1 MAKVL
6 MKGNEA
12 IAEAAIRAGAE
23 GYFCYPITPQSEVAE
38 YLSKRMPEAGG
49 VFLQGESEIAVGN
62 MLFGAASTGK
72 RVFTTSSS
80 PGISLMQESISYMA
94 GAHLPAVLVN
104 IMRGGPGLGGILP
117 AQSDYFQ
124 AVKGGG
130 HGDYR
135 LLVLAPST
143 VQEAVDL
150 MMDAFDLADKYRS
163 PVMLIGD
170 GMIGQMMEP
179 VEFPERKKPEELPDN
194 SGWAT
199 TGAKDRP
206 QRIIKSLFLDP
217 EKLEDNSWKLDEK
230 YQTWKKEEVRYELY
244 KVNAKNK
251 ILIVS
256 YGTMARICQTVIDE
270 LEDEGI
276 AAGLIRPISLF
287 PFPTEP
293 IRKEM
298 NKKNIQA
305 LLTVEMS
312 TAQMHEDVQLAV
324 QGKKPV
330 EFYGRTGGIVP
341 TPEEVREKILS
352 MVGPVKKRA
361 AKKKTT
367 KRSAAKKTQKTAQKP
382 AAKKKTS
389 ARKKK

>member
-1 MAKVL
+1 MARVL

-38 YLSKRMPEAGG
+38 YLVKRMPEVGG
-49 VFLQGESEIAVGN
+49 VFLQGESEVAVGN
-62 MLFGAASTGK
+62 MIFGAASTGM

-80 PGISLMQESISYMA
+80 PGISLMQEAISYMA
-94 GAHLPAVLVN
+94 GAHLPAVIVN

-150 MMDAFDLADKYRS
+150 MMLSFDLADKYRN
-163 PVMLIGD
+163 PVMVIGD
-170 GMIGQMMEP
+170 GMIGQMMEA
-179 VEFPERKKPEELPDN
+179 VEFPEETDINSKRNNPDE
-194 SGWAT
+194 SEWAAN
-199 TGAKDRP
+199 GAKDRKP
-206 QRIIKSLFLDP
+206 RIIKSLFLDP
-217 EKLEDNSWKLDEK
+217 NKLEDNSWLLEEK
-230 YQTWKKEEVRYELY
+230 YQQMRREEVRYECY

-270 LEDEGI
+270 LENEGI
-276 AAGLIRPISLF
+276 SVGLFRPISLF
-287 PFPTEP
+287 PYPM
-293 IRKEM
+293 KELKKEAV
-298 NKKNIQA
+298 KKNIKTV
-305 LLTVEMS
+305 LTVEMS
-312 TAQMHEDVQLAV
+312 TAQMLEDVERSILGQ
-324 QGKKPV
+324 KPI
-330 EFYGRTGGIVP
+330 EFFGRTGGIVP
-341 TPEEVREKILS
+341 TPEEVKSKVLELIKPKKKAKT
-352 MVGPVKKRA
+352 VGKKKRGTNV
-361 AKKKTT
+361 K
-367 KRSAAKKTQKTAQKP
+367 
-382 AAKKKTS
+382 
-389 ARKKK
+389 